1 LLARPYSLELLRNQL
16 WQTGNFFAKALFLA
30 VLTPWMIRLW
40 GTEQYG
46 LFALSSSLFVSLALL
61 DGGVRSLTRVRL
73 APLLAEGK
81 TDEAIRTLLQGL
93 LAFAIVCSFA
103 LLIALGLCTNDFLA
117 HALHLPSGG
126 QTVLLISGILT
137 SFWMTSVL
145 ALELLAADG
154 RLSDVKAANTQGVLL
169 ALPACSVCLFLG
181 AGPLTTMVAM
191 IVCLILPNLFL
202 LFRNLPKESVH
213 LWRKSVPLRDALTT
227 LVQGF
232 PYYLTTIALI
242 GKTHGL
248 TFLISAIA
256 GPAEAGIFYLLLRLS
271 ETLSNVAST
280 SSETS
285 VATLAFDPTRSQRIL
300 LFRQSWTWVLL
311 FSLHGAL
318 ALTLI
323 GPTLWNWWLPSFS
336 SLPLMVWPALALFG
350 WIGGWSQ
357 MTTNSSM
364 GLGLIQSAAFVCL
377 TEAVLTI
384 VLAFIGF
391 SHGGFA
397 GLFFG
402 GAMAG
407 LVTGFQ
413 SVRIADSLQEP
424 FLRLWLHPLKKL
436 LPGLLLSG
444 LILLG
449 ASSIHNPRA
458 CILALLIPATLVLRQ
473 MKVLS
478 KDP

>member
-1 LLARPYSLELLRNQL
+1 
-16 WQTGNFFAKALFLA
+16 
-30 VLTPWMIRLW
+30 
-40 GTEQYG
+40 
-46 LFALSSSLFVSLALL
+46 
-61 DGGVRSLTRVRL
+61 
-73 APLLAEGK
+73 
-81 TDEAIRTLLQGL
+81 
-93 LAFAIVCSFA
+93 
-103 LLIALGLCTNDFLA
+103 
-117 HALHLPSGG
+117 
-126 QTVLLISGILT
+126 
-137 SFWMTSVL
+137 MTSVL

-154 RLSDVKAANTQGVLL
+154 RLSDVKAANTQGILL

-256 GPAEAGIFYLLLRLS
+256 GPAEAGIFYLMLRLS
-271 ETLSNVAST
+271 ETLSDVAST

-413 SVRIADSLQEP
+413 SVRIANSLHEP
-424 FLRLWLHPLKKL
+424 FLQLWLQPLKKL
-436 LPGLLLSG
+436 LPGFLLSG

-449 ASSIHNPRA
+449 ASLIHNPWA
-458 CILALLIPATLVLRQ
+458 CILALLIPAALVLWQ
-473 MKVLS
+473 MKQLS
-478 KDP
+478 KAP

>member
-1 LLARPYSLELLRNQL
+1 MA
-16 WQTGNFFAKALFLA
+16 
-30 VLTPWMIRLW
+30 
-40 GTEQYG
+40 
-46 LFALSSSLFVSLALL
+46 
-61 DGGVRSLTRVRL
+61 
-73 APLLAEGK
+73 
-81 TDEAIRTLLQGL
+81 
-93 LAFAIVCSFA
+93 
-103 LLIALGLCTNDFLA
+103 
-117 HALHLPSGG
+117 
-126 QTVLLISGILT
+126 
-137 SFWMTSVL
+137 SVL

-154 RLSDVKAANTQGVLL
+154 RLSDVKAANTQGILL

-181 AGPLTTMVAM
+181 AGPLITMVAM

-202 LFRNLPKESVH
+202 LCRNLPKESVH

-242 GKTHGL
+242 AKTHGL

-256 GPAEAGIFYLLLRLS
+256 GPTEAGIFYLLLRLS

-285 VATLAFDPTRSQRIL
+285 VATLAFDTTQSQRIL

-323 GPTLWNWWLPSFS
+323 GATLWNWWLPSFS

-350 WIGGWSQ
+350 WMGGWSQ

-391 SHGGFA
+391 SHEGYV

-402 GAMAG
+402 GAMAS

-413 SVRIADSLQEP
+413 SVRIANSLHEP
-424 FLRLWLHPLKKL
+424 FLQLWLHPLKKL

-449 ASSIHNPRA
+449 ASSIHNPWV
-458 CILALLIPATLVLRQ
+458 CIFALLIPATLVLRQ

>member
-1 LLARPYSLELLRNQL
+1 
-16 WQTGNFFAKALFLA
+16 
-30 VLTPWMIRLW
+30 MIRLW
-40 GTEQYG
+40 GIEKYG

-81 TDEAIRTLLQGL
+81 TEDAMRTLIHGL
-93 LAFAIVCSFA
+93 LAFMIVCIFS
-103 LLIALGLCTNDFLA
+103 LLIALGLCANDFLS
-117 HALHLPSGG
+117 HILHLPPGG

-137 SFWMTSVL
+137 SIWMTSVL

-154 RLSDVKAANTQGVLL
+154 RLSDVKAANTQGILL
-169 ALPACSVCLFLG
+169 ALPACSLCLFLG
-181 AGPLTTMVAM
+181 AGPLITMGAM
-191 IVCLILPNLFL
+191 ILCLIIPNLL
-202 LFRNLPKESVH
+202 LLARNLPRKSLH
-213 LWRKSVPLRDALTT
+213 LWSKSFPIREALTT
-227 LVQGF
+227 LVHGF

-248 TFLISAIA
+248 TFLISAMA
-256 GPAEAGIFYLLLRLS
+256 GPAEAGIFYILLRLS

-285 VATLAFDPTRSQRIL
+285 VATLASDTTRSQRIL

-336 SLPLMVWPALALFG
+336 SLPPIVWPALALFG
-350 WIGGWSQ
+350 WMGGWSQ

-364 GLGLIQSAAFVCL
+364 GLGLIQSAAVVCL

-384 VLAFIGF
+384 VLAYLGFLHDGF
-391 SHGGFA
+391 S

-402 GAMAG
+402 GALAG

-413 SVRIADSLQEP
+413 SVRITKSLQEP
-424 FLRLWLHPLKKL
+424 FLRLWLHPMSELI
-436 LPGLLLSG
+436 PSLLLSG

-449 ASSIHNPRA
+449 ASLIHTPWV
-458 CILALLIPATLVLRQ
+458 CILALLIPATLVVRQ
-473 MKVLS
+473 MKQLS
-478 KDP
+478 KAP

>member
-1 LLARPYSLELLRNQL
+1 
-16 WQTGNFFAKALFLA
+16 
-30 VLTPWMIRLW
+30 MIRLW
-40 GTEQYG
+40 GVEQYG

-73 APLLAEGK
+73 APLLADGK
-81 TDEAIRTLLQGL
+81 TDEAIKTLLQGL
-93 LAFAIVCSFA
+93 LAFLIVCSLAF
-103 LLIALGLCTNDFLA
+103 LLALGLCANDFLT
-117 HALHLPSGG
+117 HVLHLPPGG

-137 SFWMTSVL
+137 SLWMTTVL

-154 RLSDVKAANTQGVLL
+154 RLSDVKAANTQGILL

-181 AGPLTTMVAM
+181 AGPLTTMVVM

-213 LWRKSVPLRDALTT
+213 LWRRSVPLRDAVST
-227 LVQGF
+227 LVHGF
-232 PYYLTTIALI
+232 PYYLTTISLI
-242 GKTHGL
+242 VKTHGL

-256 GPAEAGIFYLLLRLS
+256 GPAEAGVFYLLLRLS

-285 VATLAFDPTRSQRIL
+285 VATLAFDPTRTQRIQ

-323 GPTLWNWWLPSFS
+323 GPTLWEWWLPSFS
-336 SLPLMVWPALALFG
+336 SLPPMVWPALALFG
-350 WIGGWSQ
+350 WMGGWSQ
-357 MTTNSSM
+357 VTTNSSM
-364 GLGLIQSAAFVCL
+364 GLGLIQSAAIVCL
-377 TEAVLTI
+377 AEAALTI
-384 VLAFIGF
+384 VLAYLGF
-391 SHGGFA
+391 LHGGFS

-413 SVRIADSLQEP
+413 SVRIAKNLQEP
-424 FLRLWLHPLKKL
+424 FLRIWLHPLKKL
-436 LPGLLLSG
+436 LPALFLSG
-444 LILLG
+444 LILWG
-449 ASSIHNPRA
+449 ASLIHNPWA
-458 CILALLIPATLVLRQ
+458 CILALLIPAALVLWQ
-473 MKVLS
+473 MKQLS
-478 KDP
+478 KAP

>member
-1 LLARPYSLELLRNQL
+1 
-16 WQTGNFFAKALFLA
+16 
-30 VLTPWMIRLW
+30 
-40 GTEQYG
+40 
-46 LFALSSSLFVSLALL
+46 
-61 DGGVRSLTRVRL
+61 
-73 APLLAEGK
+73 
-81 TDEAIRTLLQGL
+81 
-93 LAFAIVCSFA
+93 
-103 LLIALGLCTNDFLA
+103 
-117 HALHLPSGG
+117 
-126 QTVLLISGILT
+126 
-137 SFWMTSVL
+137 
-145 ALELLAADG
+145 
-154 RLSDVKAANTQGVLL
+154 
-169 ALPACSVCLFLG
+169 
-181 AGPLTTMVAM
+181 MVAM

-202 LFRNLPKESVH
+202 LFQNLPKESVY
-213 LWRKSVPLRDALTT
+213 LWSRSVPLRGALTT
-227 LVQGF
+227 LVHGF

-256 GPAEAGIFYLLLRLS
+256 GPAEAGVFYLLLRLS

-350 WIGGWSQ
+350 WMGGWSQ

-364 GLGLIQSAAFVCL
+364 GLGLIQSAAVVCL

-384 VLAFIGF
+384 VLAYVGF

-413 SVRIADSLQEP
+413 SVRITNSLHEP

-449 ASSIHNPRA
+449 ASSIHNPWA

>member
-1 LLARPYSLELLRNQL
+1 
-16 WQTGNFFAKALFLA
+16 
-30 VLTPWMIRLW
+30 
-40 GTEQYG
+40 
-46 LFALSSSLFVSLALL
+46 
-61 DGGVRSLTRVRL
+61 
-73 APLLAEGK
+73 
-81 TDEAIRTLLQGL
+81 
-93 LAFAIVCSFA
+93 
-103 LLIALGLCTNDFLA
+103 
-117 HALHLPSGG
+117 
-126 QTVLLISGILT
+126 
-137 SFWMTSVL
+137 MTTVL

-154 RLSDVKAANTQGVLL
+154 RLSDVKAANTQGILL
-169 ALPACSVCLFLG
+169 ALPACSACLFLG
-181 AGPLTTMVAM
+181 TGPLGTMVAM
-191 IVCLILPNLFL
+191 ILCLIVPNLLL
-202 LFRNLPKESVH
+202 LFRNLP
-213 LWRKSVPLRDALTT
+213 RKSLHLLSKSFPIREALTT
-227 LVQGF
+227 LVHGF

-248 TFLISAIA
+248 TFLISAMA

-300 LFRQSWTWVLL
+300 HFRQSWTWVLL

-336 SLPLMVWPALALFG
+336 SLPPMVWPALALFG
-350 WIGGWSQ
+350 WMGGWSQ
-357 MTTNSSM
+357 MTTNASM
-364 GLGLIQSAAFVCL
+364 GLGLIQSAAVVCL

-384 VLAFIGF
+384 VVAYSGF
-391 SHGGFA
+391 LHGGFA

-413 SVRIADSLQEP
+413 SVRIAKGLQEP
-424 FLRLWLHPLKKL
+424 FLRLWLNPLREL
-436 LPGLLLSG
+436 IPGILLSA

-449 ASSIHNPRA
+449 ASLVDTLWV
-458 CILALLIPATLVLRQ
+458 CVLALLIPAALVLWQ
-473 MKVLS
+473 MKQLS
-478 KDP
+478 KAP

>member
-1 LLARPYSLELLRNQL
+1 LFARPYSLELLRNQL

-40 GTEQYG
+40 GIEKYG

-81 TDEAIRTLLQGL
+81 TEDAMRTLIHGL
-93 LAFAIVCSFA
+93 LAFMIVCCLA
-103 LLIALGLCTNDFLA
+103 LLIALGLCANDFLS
-117 HALHLPSGG
+117 HILRLPAGG
-126 QTVLLISGILT
+126 QTVLLISGVLT

-154 RLSDVKAANTQGVLL
+154 RLSDVKAANTQGILL
-169 ALPACSVCLFLG
+169 ALPACSLCLFLG
-181 AGPLTTMVAM
+181 AGPLITMEAM
-191 IVCLILPNLFL
+191 ILCLIAPNLFL
-202 LFRNLPKESVH
+202 LFRNLPGGSVH
-213 LWRKSVPLRDALTT
+213 LWTKSIPLREALTT
-227 LVQGF
+227 LVHGF

-248 TFLISAIA
+248 TFLISAMA

-311 FSLHGAL
+311 FSLNGAL
-318 ALTLI
+318 ALTLV
-323 GPTLWNWWLPSFS
+323 GPTLWNWWLHSFS
-336 SLPLMVWPALALFG
+336 YLPHMVWPALALFG
-350 WIGGWSQ
+350 WMGGWSQ

-364 GLGLIQSAAFVCL
+364 GLGLIQSAAAVCL
-377 TEAVLTI
+377 AEAVLTI
-384 VLAFIGF
+384 VLAYLGF
-391 SHGGFA
+391 LHGGFV

-402 GAMAG
+402 GAIAG

-413 SVRIADSLQEP
+413 SVRIAKSLQEP
-424 FLRLWLHPLKKL
+424 FLRLWVLPLRKL
-436 LPGLLLSG
+436 IPGLLLSG
-444 LILLG
+444 VILLG
-449 ASSIHNPRA
+449 AHKINNPWA
-458 CILALLIPATLVLRQ
+458 CILALLILGVLVLRQ
-473 MKVLS
+473 MKQLA
-478 KDP
+478 KAP

>member
-1 LLARPYSLELLRNQL
+1 LFSRPYSLELLRNQL

-73 APLLAEGK
+73 APLLADGK
-81 TDEAIRTLLQGL
+81 TDEAIKTLLQGL
-93 LAFAIVCSFA
+93 LAFLIVCSLAF
-103 LLIALGLCTNDFLA
+103 LLALGLCANDFLT
-117 HALHLPSGG
+117 HVLHLPPGG

-137 SFWMTSVL
+137 SLWMTTVL

-154 RLSDVKAANTQGVLL
+154 RLSDVKAANTQGILL

-181 AGPLTTMVAM
+181 AGPLTTMVVM

-213 LWRKSVPLRDALTT
+213 LWRRSVPLRDALTT
-227 LVQGF
+227 LIHGF

-242 GKTHGL
+242 AKTHGL

-256 GPAEAGIFYLLLRLS
+256 GPAEAGVFYLLLRLS

-285 VATLAFDPTRSQRIL
+285 VATLAFDTTQSQRIL
-300 LFRQSWTWVLL
+300 LFRQSWSWVLL

-318 ALTLI
+318 ALTLV
-323 GPTLWNWWLPSFS
+323 GSTLWNWWLPSFS
-336 SLPLMVWPALALFG
+336 SLPLMVWPALAFFG
-350 WIGGWSQ
+350 WMGGWSQ

-413 SVRIADSLQEP
+413 SVRIANSLHEP
-424 FLRLWLHPLKKL
+424 FLQLWLQPLKKL
-436 LPGLLLSG
+436 LPGFLLSG

-449 ASSIHNPRA
+449 ASSIHNPWA